1 MNKIENLTPKRL
13 SDVYGASERWWQR
26 KLPELRDQGVVS
38 KRGRLFFG
46 RLDDIAAWLHNPAKQ
61 PRQAE

>member
-13 SDVYGASERWWQR
+13 SDVYGASARWWQR
-26 KLPELRDQGVVS
+26 KLPELCDQGVVS

-46 RLDDIAAWLHNPAKQ
+46 RLDDVAAWLHRPAK
-61 PRQAE
+61 RAARAE